1 MKITKFNEKNLYK
14 NNNIAIKNLLKLQNN
29 NHIIEQGPFL
39 VNSDAIFDE
48 LYILA
53 EKIYKNNQQDITII
67 KNWIDKNYI
76 IYNVE
81 AINLYPINVILERTK
96 NDLINIFSVYN
107 IANLC
112 KLIEKNKNINYQH
125 IIKLKE
131 LTDKLELFSIVMN
144 DSYFIDNKVLTYDEF
159 LILLKNYELT
169 EENKDAFCL
178 LLRNVLII
186 YIYKLYNQPYSL
198 VKEELFVLFNYSI
211 PKYYI
216 YKSSDSI
223 IGITYYALLNRIINS
238 KINSKY
244 TSCPNCGT
252 LFQPRGNQ
260 KYCLTCI
267 HYHIPKKIR
276 DSNYEHSSKGKQTR
290 QKYYSQKK
298 KD

>member
-39 VNSDAIFDE
+39 VNSNAIFDE

-53 EKIYKNNQQDITII
+53 EKVYKNSQQDITII

-144 DSYFIDNKVLTYDEF
+144 NSYFIDNKVLTYDEF

-178 LLRNVLII
+178 LLRNALII

-260 KYCLTCI
+260 KYCPTCI

-276 DSNYEHSSKGKQTR
+276 DNNYEHSSKGKQTR
-290 QKYYSQKK
+290 KKYYFQKK